1 MDPYL
6 EDPALWGDVHHTLIS
21 ALRRQITERMPEG
34 YLALI
39 QERIYLETHEEK
51 RRYIPD
57 ISVAVAVPEASHTI
71 GKRCCC

>member
-21 ALRRQITERMPEG
+21 ALRRQITERLPEG

-39 QERIYLETHEEK
+39 QERIYLERPT
-51 RRYIPD
+51 RR
-57 ISVAVAVPEASHTI
+57 SVGTYPTYL
-71 GKRCCC
+71 